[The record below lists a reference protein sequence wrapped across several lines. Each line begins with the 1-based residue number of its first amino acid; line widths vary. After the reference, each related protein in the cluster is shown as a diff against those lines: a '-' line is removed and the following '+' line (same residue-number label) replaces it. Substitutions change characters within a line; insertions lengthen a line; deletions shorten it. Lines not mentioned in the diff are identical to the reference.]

1 MAEKKR
7 SASAT
12 PRKTTRSAKSKT
24 ANNIENVE
32 LDQRS
37 TSEMVSTADY
47 ASGTARNAVIEG
59 ASAIDAD
66 EVRRR
71 AYEIYEERGGQ
82 HGLHEDDWYRA
93 EQEIRARNNNQ
104 QTLPQKKSA

>member
-12 PRKTTRSAKSKT
+12 PRKTTRSAKSKKS
-24 ANNIENVE
+24 NEIENVE
-32 LDQRS
+32 RDQHS
-37 TSEMVSTADY
+37 ASETVSTADY
-47 ASGTARNAVIEG
+47 ASATSRNAVIEG
-59 ASAIDAD
+59 ASTIDAD

-93 EQEIRARNNNQ
+93 EQEVRARNSNQ
-104 QTLPQKKSA
+104 QTPPQKKSA

>member
-12 PRKTTRSAKSKT
+12 PRKSTRSKSKT
-24 ANNIENVE
+24 ASNIENVD

-37 TSEMVSTADY
+37 TSETVSTADY
-47 ASGTARNAVIEG
+47 TTGTSRNALIEG
-59 ASAIDAD
+59 ASTIDAD

-71 AYEIYEERGGQ
+71 AYELYEERGGQ
-82 HGLHEDDWYRA
+82 HGLDEDDWYRA
-93 EQEIRARNNNQ
+93 EQEIRARSSNQ
-104 QTLPQKKSA
+104 QTPPQKKSA

>member
-24 ANNIENVE
+24 NNAIANVE
-32 LDQRS
+32 QDERLA
-37 TSEMVSTADY
+37 SETVSTADY
-47 ASGTARNAVIEG
+47 TTGTSRNAVIEG
-59 ASAIDAD
+59 ASSIDTD

-71 AYEIYEERGGQ
+71 AYELYEERGGE

-93 EQEIRARNNNQ
+93 EQEVRARNRNQ
-104 QTLPQKKSA
+104 QKPQQKKSA

>member
-12 PRKTTRSAKSKT
+12 PRKTTRSAKSK
-24 ANNIENVE
+24 AASNIENVD

-37 TSEMVSTADY
+37 TSETVSTADY
-47 ASGTARNAVIEG
+47 TTGTSRNAVIEG
-59 ASAIDAD
+59 PSMIDAD

-71 AYEIYEERGGQ
+71 AYELYEERGGQ

-93 EQEIRARNNNQ
+93 EQEIRARKSNQ
-104 QTLPQKKSA
+104 QTPPQKKSA